1 MNKQKLI
8 PVLAVLLLTACANS
22 DNTNQS
28 QVIET
33 TTAQVDSPGTA
44 NDAVGS
50 TETMPITIAV
60 NENASLEE
68 QIADTLYFLAST
80 EGNELYNGYYSSI
93 NLMDVNFDDIPEIV
107 LYDSAGSAADFVYFY
122 DLNGLNIGSFGIPSM
137 NVEYN
142 CVENN
147 SKELFMISAKSLNYH
162 PQNGEEGPTEYHF
175 ISVIDFDSGEEHH
188 YSSTI
193 IYENDTLENVLSA
206 TGRTD
211 DVEIEGTATADE
223 IEMYYDSFMADYNVV
238 GSVESIRLDISD
250 SELSSRE
257 AILEGIREEFMSL
270 LKNNYFGK

>member
-8 PVLAVLLLTACANS
+8 PMLAVLLLTACANS
-22 DNTNQS
+22 DNTDQS
-28 QVIET
+28 QVMET
-33 TTAQVDSPGTA
+33 TTAQVDSSGTA
-44 NDAVGS
+44 NDADKS
-50 TETMPITIAV
+50 TMPITIAV

-122 DLNGLNIGSFGIPSM
+122 DINGMKIGSFGIPSM
-137 NVEYN
+137 NIDYN

-147 SKELFMISAKSLNYH
+147 GKELFMISAKSLNYH

-175 ISVIDFDSGEEHH
+175 ISVMDFDNGEEHH

-193 IYENDTLENVLSA
+193 VYENNTLENVILA
-206 TGRTD
+206 TVHTD
-211 DVEIEGTATADE
+211 DVEIEGTASAYE

-238 GSVESIRLDISD
+238 GSVESIRLDISNT
-250 SELSSRE
+250 ELSSRE
-257 AILEGIREEFMSL
+257 AILEKIREAST
-270 LKNNYFGK
+270 KK

>member
-22 DNTNQS
+22 DNNTDQS
-28 QVIET
+28 QVMET
-33 TTAQVDSPGTA
+33 TTAQVDSSDTA
-44 NDAVGS
+44 NDADKS
-50 TETMPITIAV
+50 TMHITIAV

-93 NLMDVNFDDIPEIV
+93 NLMDVNFDDIPDIV

-122 DLNGLNIGSFGIPSM
+122 DINGMKIGSFGIPSM
-137 NVEYN
+137 NIDYN

-147 SKELFMISAKSLNYH
+147 GKELFMISAKSLNYH

-175 ISVIDFDSGEEHH
+175 ISVMDFDNGEEHN

-193 IYENDTLENVLSA
+193 IYENDTLENILSA
-206 TGRTD
+206 TVRTD
-211 DVEIEGTATADE
+211 NVEIEGTATVDE

-250 SELSSRE
+250 EDLSSKE
-257 AILEGIREEFMSL
+257 AILEKIAEQILSVY
-270 LKNNYFGK
+270 K

>member
-8 PVLAVLLLTACANS
+8 PMLAVLLLTACANS
-22 DNTNQS
+22 DNTDQS
-28 QVIET
+28 QVMET
-33 TTAQVDSPGTA
+33 TTAQVDSSGTA
-44 NDAVGS
+44 NDADKS
-50 TETMPITIAV
+50 TMPITIAV

-122 DLNGLNIGSFGIPSM
+122 DINGMKIGSFGIPSM
-137 NVEYN
+137 NIDYN

-147 SKELFMISAKSLNYH
+147 GKELFMISAKSLNYH
-162 PQNGEEGPTEYHF
+162 PQNGEEGSTEYHF
-175 ISVIDFDSGEEHH
+175 ISVMDFDNGEEHH

-193 IYENDTLENVLSA
+193 VYENDTLENILSA
-206 TGRTD
+206 TVRTD
-211 DVEIEGTATADE
+211 DVEIEGTASADE

-250 SELSSRE
+250 TELSSRE
-257 AILEGIREEFMSL
+257 AILEGIREAST
-270 LKNNYFGK
+270 KK

>member
-8 PVLAVLLLTACANS
+8 PVLAVLLLAACANS
-22 DNTNQS
+22 DNNTDQS
-28 QVIET
+28 QVMET
-33 TTAQVDSPGTA
+33 TTAQVDSSDTA
-44 NDAVGS
+44 NDADGPA
-50 TETMPITIAV
+50 ETMPITIAV
-60 NENASLEE
+60 NKNASLEE

-107 LYDSAGSAADFVYFY
+107 LYDRAGSAADFVYFY

-137 NVEYN
+137 NIDYN

-147 SKELFMISAKSLNYH
+147 GKELFMISAKSLNYH

-175 ISVIDFDSGEEHH
+175 ISVMDFDSGEEHH

-206 TGRTD
+206 TVRTD

-223 IEMYYDSFMADYNVV
+223 IEMYYDSFMADYNIV
-238 GSVESIRLDISD
+238 GTIEPIQIDISD
-250 SELSSRE
+250 EELSSRE
-257 AILEGIREEFMSL
+257 TILEKIREAST
-270 LKNNYFGK
+270 KK

>member
-8 PVLAVLLLTACANS
+8 PVLAVLLLAACANS
-22 DNTNQS
+22 DNNTDQS
-28 QVIET
+28 QVMET
-33 TTAQVDSPGTA
+33 PAAQVDSPGTA
-44 NDAVGS
+44 NDADGAA
-50 TETMPITIAV
+50 ETMPITIAV

-137 NVEYN
+137 NIDYN

-147 SKELFMISAKSLNYH
+147 GKELFMISAKSLNYH

-175 ISVIDFDSGEEHH
+175 ISVMDFDNGEEHH

-206 TGRTD
+206 TVRTD
-211 DVEIEGTATADE
+211 DVEIEDTATADE
-223 IEMYYDSFMADYNVV
+223 IEMYYKKIMSDYTIV
-238 GSVESIRLDISD
+238 GSVESIPLNISD
-250 SELSSRE
+250 TDFTSRG
-257 AILEGIREEFMSL
+257 AILEKITEEVRKFEIM
-270 LKNNYFGK
+270 G

>member
-22 DNTNQS
+22 NNTNQS
-28 QVIET
+28 QVMET
-33 TTAQVDSPGTA
+33 TTIQVDSPGTA
-44 NDAVGS
+44 NDADKS
-50 TETMPITIAV
+50 TMPITIEV

-107 LYDSAGSAADFVYFY
+107 LYNSAGSAADFVYFY
-122 DLNGLNIGSFGIPSM
+122 DINGIKIGSFGIPSM
-137 NVEYN
+137 NIDYN

-147 SKELFMISAKSLNYH
+147 GKELFMISAKSLNYH

-175 ISVIDFDSGEEHH
+175 ISVMNFDSGEEHH

-193 IYENDTLENVLSA
+193 IYENDTLENILSA
-206 TGRTD
+206 TVRTD

-223 IEMYYDSFMADYNVV
+223 IELYYDSFMADYNIV
-238 GSVESIRLDISD
+238 GTVESIRLDISD
-250 SELSSRE
+250 DDLSSKE
-257 AILEGIREEFMSL
+257 AILEKL
-270 LKNNYFGK
+270 LE

>member
-8 PVLAVLLLTACANS
+8 PVLAVLLLASCANS
-22 DNTNQS
+22 DNTDRS
-28 QVIET
+28 QVMET
-33 TTAQVDSPGTA
+33 TVAQVDSPGTA

-50 TETMPITIAV
+50 AETMPITIAV

-68 QIADTLYFLAST
+68 QIADALYFLAST

-107 LYDSAGSAADFVYFY
+107 LYNSAGSAADFVYFY

-147 SKELFMISAKSLNYH
+147 GKELFMISAKSLNYH
-162 PQNGEEGPTEYHF
+162 PQNGEEGPAEYHF
-175 ISVIDFDSGEEHH
+175 ISVMDFDNGEEHH

-193 IYENDTLENVLSA
+193 VYENDTLENILSA
-206 TGRTD
+206 TVRTD
-211 DVEIEGTATADE
+211 DVEIEGTASADE

-250 SELSSRE
+250 DDLSTKE
-257 AILEGIREEFMSL
+257 AILEEIREEST
-270 LKNNYFGK
+270 KK

>member
-8 PVLAVLLLTACANS
+8 PVLAVLLFTACANS
-22 DNTNQS
+22 DNNTDQS
-28 QVIET
+28 QVMET

-44 NDAVGS
+44 NDAAGS
-50 TETMPITIAV
+50 AETMPITIAV

-68 QIADTLYFLAST
+68 QIADALYFLAST

-107 LYDSAGSAADFVYFY
+107 LYNSAGSAADFVYFY
-122 DLNGLNIGSFGIPSM
+122 DISGMKIGSFGIPSM

-147 SKELFMISAKSLNYH
+147 GKELFMISAKSLNYH

-175 ISVIDFDSGEEHH
+175 ISVMDFDNGEEHN

-193 IYENDTLENVLSA
+193 IYENDTLENILSA
-206 TGRTD
+206 TVRTD
-211 DVEIEGTATADE
+211 DVEIEGIASADE
-223 IEMYYDSFMADYNVV
+223 IEMYYDSFMADYDVV

-250 SELSSRE
+250 TELSSRE
-257 AILEGIREEFMSL
+257 AILERITEEVRKFEIM
-270 LKNNYFGK
+270 G